1 MERVTDTTDQ
11 EREDFLRRTIEPL
24 GATPEIVEAFRQVDR
39 AEFAPES
46 EKHLAYTDK
55 VIPIDDDS
63 TISQPSLVVVMINL
77 LEVKP
82 DDTVLEIGT
91 ATGYQASVLSHLSR
105 EVHTIERKPDISA
118 IALENIARLGYAN
131 ISVHTGDGAQGIPGK
146 HFDRIIVTAA
156 LKSLPEALEDQ
167 LQEGGVL
174 IAPVGPTPKDCVLTK
189 YVKSDGVLRAQEHG
203 ECAFVPLYSGES
215 GGWDYST
222 VNRLQKRAYQDHRPH
237 TKKLLHKRLE
247 GTSQTYDEIIAK
259 LGVTMAN
266 TLGRKQPLTEK
277 TTLDL
282 MTIIETYI
290 RFCVETD
297 KGFDDESVVARSGT
311 EMAAMLNRKRDLP
324 RSTVLAL
331 YNCGIEVIL
340 QLHKEQ
346 EAGFT
351 PEE

>member
-1 MERVTDTTDQ
+1 MERSIGPTNQ
-11 EREDFLRRTIEPL
+11 EREDFLRRTIEPR

-46 EKHLAYTDK
+46 EIHLAYVDK

-63 TISQPSLVVVMINL
+63 TISQPSLVVAMINL
-77 LEVKP
+77 LEVQP

-91 ATGYQASVLSHLSR
+91 ATGYQASVLSRLAR
-105 EVHTIERKPDISA
+105 EVHTIERKSDISA
-118 IALENIARLGYAN
+118 IAEENISRLGYSN
-131 ISVHTGDGAQGIPGK
+131 ISIHTGDGAQGVPGK

-156 LKSLPEALEDQ
+156 LKSIPEALEDQ

-189 YVKSDGVLRAQEHG
+189 YVKIDGVLQTQEYG
-203 ECAFVPLYSGES
+203 GCAFVPFYSGED
-215 GGWDYST
+215 GGWDHAAI
-222 VNRLQKRAYQDHRPH
+222 NQLQKRAYQNHRPH
-237 TKKLLHKRLE
+237 TKRLLQKRLE
-247 GTSQTYDEIIAK
+247 GTSQNYDGIITK
-259 LGVTMAN
+259 LGTTMADA
-266 TLGRKQPLTEK
+266 LGRKQPLAET

-282 MTIIETYI
+282 MTIIDTYL
-290 RFCVETD
+290 RFCIETD
-297 KGFDDESVVARSGT
+297 RDLDDESIVARSGV

-351 PEE
+351 PEQ